1 MSKDKEVGL
10 RVVGDIFF
18 SILSKIMDLEI
29 VLETLGDAL
38 CYGLWMINYMEY
50 WTEITLSDHVT

>member
-1 MSKDKEVGL
+1 VGL
-10 RVVGDIFF
+10 GVVGDAFF

-38 CYGLWMINYMEY
+38 SCGLWMINYMEY